1 MAVPLEQ
8 GEGCVT
14 NDPRARCG
22 RAGPWRRVE
31 SFWHRWKVIRGALIF
46 TGFYL
51 SGAFFGWLVLPL
63 VSLFVR
69 DPLKRVRTNQR
80 AVSWGFRLTL
90 DWLRWCRIFTF
101 NSRKVDPQLPE
112 GPVIIVSNHPT
123 TIDVVAVLSV
133 YSEASVVVKHKIWTD
148 PLLRR
153 LFRWCGHIDGG
164 DGSMESNVALL
175 AQVEERLRQGFPVV
189 IFPEGTRSPVR
200 GLGPMFKGA
209 FAVATTTRT
218 NVLPVLITCNP
229 PALHKE
235 APWHA
240 LPDHPVTYKLEPQR
254 LITVSNTSA
263 RKLQRQIVELYC
275 NALGLSAAP
284 ILAAEAK
291 AQAFG
296 DSVRV

>member
-1 MAVPLEQ
+1 VQ
-8 GEGCVT
+8 G
-14 NDPRARCG
+14 
-22 RAGPWRRVE
+22 
-31 SFWHRWKVIRGALIF
+31 FWHRWKVVRGALIF

-51 SGAFFGWLVLPL
+51 SGALFGWVLLPL
-63 VSLFVR
+63 VSLFTR
-69 DPLKRVRTNQR
+69 DPLERIRRNQR
-80 AVSWGFRLTL
+80 FVSWGFRMTL
-90 DWLRWCRIFTF
+90 DALRICRIFTF
-101 NSRKVDPQLPE
+101 NPRKVDARLPE

-175 AQVEERLRQGFPVV
+175 AQVEQRLQQGFPVV

-200 GLGPMFKGA
+200 GLGTMFKGA

-218 NVLPVLITCNP
+218 NVLPVLIRSEP

-235 APWHA
+235 APWHELPAEPVAYTVTPQA
-240 LPDHPVTYKLEPQR
+240 LIEVKG
-254 LITVSNTSA
+254 TSA
-263 RKLQRQIVELYC
+263 KKLQRQVTELYRA
-275 NALGLSAAP
+275 ALGLTDSAVGTGAP
-284 ILAAEAK
+284 SEYPERRTPCVPA
-291 AQAFG
+291 
-296 DSVRV
+296 S